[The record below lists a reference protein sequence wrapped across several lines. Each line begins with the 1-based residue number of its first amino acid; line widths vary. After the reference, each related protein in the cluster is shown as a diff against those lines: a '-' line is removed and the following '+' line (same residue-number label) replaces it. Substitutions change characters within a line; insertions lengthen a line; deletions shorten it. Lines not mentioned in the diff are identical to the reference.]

1 MIRFKILNKVLN
13 VLRSFAFSYLQN
25 DEIDQEI
32 IDLLMGSLKLCD
44 TESMGPR
51 QIMYTI
57 RSGLIYHKLG
67 IIYSRQYQTCN
78 NSNNRKKKLLNLCRL
93 YYEKSVKVFQ
103 CIEAP
108 IEFIEVQN
116 DRLKFQHALFEGV

>member
-1 MIRFKILNKVLN
+1 MIQSLISPNFEFCLFVY
-13 VLRSFAFSYLQN
+13 SQN
-25 DEIDQEI
+25 DEFDQEI
-32 IDLLMGSLKLCD
+32 IELLMGSLKLCD

-67 IIYSRQYQTCN
+67 IIYCRQYQTCN
-78 NSNNRKKKLLNLCRL
+78 NNNRKKKLLNLCRL

-103 CIEAP
+103 SIEAP
-108 IEFIEVQN
+108 IEFVEVQN
-116 DRLKFQHALFEGV
+116 DRLRFQHVLFEGL

>member
-1 MIRFKILNKVLN
+1 M
-13 VLRSFAFSYLQN
+13 SFVCFFLCLQN
-25 DEIDQEI
+25 DEFDQEI

-67 IIYSRQYQTCN
+67 IIYCRQYRTCS
-78 NSNNRKKKLLNLCRL
+78 NSNRKKKLFNLCRL

-103 CIEAP
+103 SFGSP
-108 IEFIEVQN
+108 IEFVEVQN
-116 DRLKFQHALFEGV
+116 DRLKFQHMLFEGKYNVSCALLPLK